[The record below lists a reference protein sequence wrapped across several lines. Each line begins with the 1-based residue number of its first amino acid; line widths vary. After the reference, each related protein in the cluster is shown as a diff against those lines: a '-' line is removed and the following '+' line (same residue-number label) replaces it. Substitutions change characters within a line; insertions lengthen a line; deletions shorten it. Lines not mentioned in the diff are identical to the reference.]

1 MFSFHKSA
9 TALLA
14 VATLAGCASLSP
26 DGNQTDINTLTAG
39 KTAGINAPVGRGDS
53 AETREEVARLLA
65 GPLSAESAVRIAL
78 LNNPGIHASMAAL
91 GISDADRVRAGTLP
105 NPHFSIGRFVE
116 GRKVEIERGIGFSVI
131 GLLTLPWRAKYQSQQ
146 HEVVKLQ
153 AAQEVVKLAADTRK
167 AWITAVAAQQ
177 TASYM
182 KDAKEA
188 AEASGELARRL
199 ARVGNWSK
207 LQQAQVQLAQSSA
220 KMNVR
225 RAQNAAT
232 QAEASLI
239 KTLRLTGMHSAVA
252 LPDRLPDVP
261 VQALSPQA
269 LDGRVAA
276 IAAQL
281 PRAEGM
287 RNGANARLARQAY
300 LSSHALAVSAREEV
314 LKVREFI
321 TEETVLHYNG
331 MLKSVWDLLGEVSS
345 QSQAVASAIEAQR
358 DFCIAETDLQWVLQG
373 GAPDSFV
380 SLGGGG
386 GEPAAAAGH

>member
-1 MFSFHKSA
+1 VIHRRYPSSALRAIVLGVLALPMVVSAQIAPAPPEKSWREA
-9 TALLA
+9 NDAVGQFKRGHADILKWEKENVPAAPGQELA
-14 VATLAGCASLSP
+14 SPSLS
-26 DGNQTDINTLTAG
+26 LMTAEDAVRQAWRAHLDLVKPMNRIG
-39 KTAGINAPVGRGDS
+39 TANVDLIAKGQW
-53 AETREEVARLLA
+53 AELDPILQRKVDDMDELLEVA
-65 GPLSAESAVRIAL
+65 
-78 LNNPGIHASMAAL
+78 
-91 GISDADRVRAGTLP
+91 
-105 NPHFSIGRFVE
+105 
-116 GRKVEIERGIGFSVI
+116 
-131 GLLTLPWRAKYQSQQ
+131 
-146 HEVVKLQ
+146 
-153 AAQEVVKLAADTRK
+153 AQGRK
-167 AWITAVAAQQ
+167 AWYQAVAARQVLKQ
-177 TASYM
+177 HR
-182 KDAKEA
+182 DALDA
-188 AEASGELARRL
+188 AEAGNELGRRMVS
-199 ARVGNWSK
+199 VGNWSK

-239 KTLRLTGMHSAVA
+239 KTLGLTGMHSAVA

-261 VQALSPQA
+261 VQALSQQV
-269 LDGRVAA
+269 LDERAAA

-358 DFCIAETDLQWVLQG
+358 DFWIAETDLQWVLQG

-380 SLGGGG
+380 SLGGGS

>member
-1 MFSFHKSA
+1 MIHQRYPS
-9 TALLA
+9 TALR
-14 VATLAGCASLSP
+14 TLALGVLALPLVVSAQIAPAPTEKNWREANDAVGQYKRGHADILKWEKENSPSASMREQPTPSLSL
-26 DGNQTDINTLTAG
+26 ITAEEAVRQAWRAHLELVKPMNRIG
-39 KTAGINAPVGRGDS
+39 AANVDLIAKGQW
-53 AETREEVARLLA
+53 AELDPILQRKVDDLDELMEVAA
-65 GPLSAESAVRIAL
+65 QA
-78 LNNPGIHASMAAL
+78 
-91 GISDADRVRAGTLP
+91 
-105 NPHFSIGRFVE
+105 
-116 GRKVEIERGIGFSVI
+116 RKSWF
-131 GLLTLPWRAKYQSQQ
+131 Q
-146 HEVVKLQ
+146 
-153 AAQEVVKLAADTRK
+153 
-167 AWITAVAAQQ
+167 AVAARQVLKQ
-177 TASYM
+177 HR
-182 KDAKEA
+182 DALDA
-188 AEASGELARRL
+188 AEAGNELGRRMVS
-199 ARVGNWSK
+199 VGNWSK

-239 KTLRLTGMHSAVA
+239 KTLGLTGVHTAVA
-252 LPDRLPDVP
+252 LPDRLPDLP
-261 VQALSPQA
+261 AQAMSPQV
-269 LDGRVAA
+269 LDRRAAA

-287 RNGANARLARQAY
+287 RNGANVRLARQAY
-300 LSSHALAVSAREEV
+300 LASYAQAVSAREEV

-358 DFCIAETDLQWVLQG
+358 DFWIAETDLQWVLQG